1 MATISSPGI
10 GSGLDIN
17 GIITQLMTVEKQ
29 SLTSFDVKEAGLQAQ
44 ISAYGS
50 LKSAL
55 SSFQSAAA
63 ALSGS
68 AKFTASK
75 VTPADATV
83 LTAGGGAAAV
93 PGSYSVEV
101 TALAQA
107 HKLKS
112 ATFAG
117 TAATIGTGTLTI
129 AFGTYDSG
137 GNSFTVNPD
146 KAATSI
152 VIDSS
157 KSSLS
162 GVRDAINAANAG
174 ITATVVN
181 DGTGTRLVL
190 SSNDTGL
197 ANSIKVTVSGDG
209 DGDNADASGL
219 SQLAYDPTA
228 SAGAGKNLTQTV
240 AAQNASLVIDG
251 MVVSKASNAID
262 DAIEG
267 VTLNLLK
274 TNVGSPTTLTV
285 ARDTAGARSAVET
298 FVKAY
303 NDLNKTVTDLSKY
316 DAAQKTGSVLTG
328 DATLRTIQNQV
339 RAVFNVPLNT
349 AGGGYTQLSE
359 VGLSFQKD
367 GTLKLDSGKLDAAL
381 RDTTK
386 DVSTLF
392 AAVGKPTDSLISF
405 SGSTQDTRDG
415 SYAVNITQLATQGR
429 TEGSKA
435 AALTIT
441 AGVNDTLALTVDG
454 NSTSITLG
462 AGTYTAAGLAAE
474 IQARLNGASEITSAG
489 SKATVSA
496 SPGGVLTITSDRYGS
511 ASSVSIG
518 GGNAMVDLF
527 GSPQQ
532 TNGLDVAGT
541 IDGDVATGSGQTLAA
556 TVGGAAGLKV
566 QIKDGTTGDRG
577 KVNYAQGYAFRLDAV
592 MGGMLTSTG
601 MIANRTDGINR
612 SIKDIDSRRDAEN
625 TRLAAVEKRYRAQ
638 FTALDV
644 AIASMKQTS
653 AYLTQQLAN
662 LPKSGS

>member
-29 SLTSFDVKEAGLQAQ
+29 SLTAFDVKEAGLQAQ

-55 SSFQSAAA
+55 ATFQGAAS

-83 LTAGGGAAAV
+83 LTAGGASAT

-101 TALAQA
+101 KTLAQA

-112 ATFAG
+112 EALAG
-117 TAATIGTGTLTI
+117 TATTIGTGTLTI

-137 GNSFTVNPD
+137 TNSYTANPD

-152 VIDSS
+152 AIDAA

-162 GVRDAINAANAG
+162 GVRDAINAAAAG
-174 ITATVVN
+174 VTATIVN
-181 DGTGTRLVL
+181 DGTGYRLVL

-197 ANSIKVTVSGDG
+197 ANGIKVTVSGDG
-209 DGDNADASGL
+209 DGSDTDASGL

-228 SAGAGKNLTQTV
+228 SAGSGKNLAQTV
-240 AAQNASLVIDG
+240 EARNASLVIDG
-251 MVVSKASNAID
+251 MTVTKSSNTIT

-274 TNVGSPTTLTV
+274 TNVDAPTTLTV
-285 ARDTAGARSAVET
+285 ARDTAGAKSAIET

-303 NDLNKTVTDLSKY
+303 NDLNKTFTDLTKY
-316 DAAQKTGSVLTG
+316 DAANKRASVLTG
-328 DATLRTIQNQV
+328 DATLRTLQNQL
-339 RAVFNVPLNT
+339 RAVFNVPLTT

-367 GTLKLDSGKLDAAL
+367 GTLKLDSGKLDTAL
-381 RDTTK
+381 KDPTK

-392 AAVGKPTDSLISF
+392 AAVGKPTDSLVSF
-405 SGSTQDTRDG
+405 SGSSQDTRDG
-415 SYAVNITQLATQGR
+415 AYGVKITQLSTQGR

-441 AGVNDTLALTVDG
+441 AGVNDTLALSVDG

-462 AGTYTAAGLAAE
+462 PGTYTAAGLAAE
-474 IQARLNGASEITSAG
+474 IQSRLNGATELTSAG
-489 SKATVSA
+489 SKVTVSA
-496 SPGGVLTITSDRYGS
+496 SGGGVLTVTSDRYGS
-511 ASSVSIG
+511 ASSVAIG
-518 GGNAMVDLF
+518 GGTAMADLF

-532 TNGLDVAGT
+532 TAGLDVAGT
-541 IDGDVATGSGQTLAA
+541 IDGNVATGSGQTLTA
-556 TVGGAAGLKV
+556 TVGDAAGLKV
-566 QIKDGTTGDRG
+566 QIKGGATGDRG
-577 KVNYAQGYAFRLDAV
+577 KVNYARGYAFRLDAV
-592 MGGMLTSTG
+592 VGGMVTSSG
-601 MIANRTDGINR
+601 MIANRTDGLTR

-625 TRLAAVEKRYRAQ
+625 LRLAAVEKRYRAQ
-638 FTALDV
+638 YTALDA

-653 AYLTQQLAN
+653 TYLSQQLAN

>member
-29 SLTSFDVKEAGLQAQ
+29 SLTAFDVKEAGLQAQ

-55 SSFQSAAA
+55 ATFQGAAS

-83 LTAGGGAAAV
+83 LTAGGASAT

-101 TALAQA
+101 KTLAQA

-112 ATFAG
+112 EALAG
-117 TAATIGTGTLTI
+117 TATTIGTGTLTI

-137 GNSFTVNPD
+137 TNSYTANPD

-152 VIDSS
+152 AIDAA

-162 GVRDAINAANAG
+162 GVRDAINAAAAG
-174 ITATVVN
+174 VTATIVN
-181 DGTGTRLVL
+181 DGTGYRLVL

-197 ANSIKVTVSGDG
+197 ANGIKVTVSGDG
-209 DGDNADASGL
+209 DGSDTDASGL

-228 SAGAGKNLTQTV
+228 SAGSGKNLAQTV
-240 AAQNASLVIDG
+240 EARNASLVIDG
-251 MVVSKASNAID
+251 MTVTKSSNTIT

-274 TNVGSPTTLTV
+274 TNVDAPTTLTV
-285 ARDTAGARSAVET
+285 ARDTAGAKSAIET

-303 NDLNKTVTDLSKY
+303 NDLNKTFTDLTKY
-316 DAAQKTGSVLTG
+316 DAANKRASVLTG
-328 DATLRTIQNQV
+328 DATLRTLQNQL
-339 RAVFNVPLNT
+339 RAVFNVPLTT

-367 GTLKLDSGKLDAAL
+367 GTLKLDSGKLDTAL
-381 RDTTK
+381 KDPTK

-392 AAVGKPTDSLISF
+392 AAVGKPTDSLVSF
-405 SGSTQDTRDG
+405 SGSSQDTRDG
-415 SYAVNITQLATQGR
+415 AYGVKITQLATQGR

-441 AGVNDTLALTVDG
+441 AGVNDTLALSVDG

-462 AGTYTAAGLAAE
+462 PGTYTAAGLAAE
-474 IQARLNGASEITSAG
+474 IQSRLNGATELTSAG
-489 SKATVSA
+489 SKVTVSA
-496 SPGGVLTITSDRYGS
+496 SGGGVLTVTSDRYGS
-511 ASSVSIG
+511 ASSVAIG
-518 GGNAMVDLF
+518 GGTAMADLF

-532 TNGLDVAGT
+532 TAGLDVAGT
-541 IDGDVATGSGQTLAA
+541 IDGNVATGSAQTLTA
-556 TVGGAAGLKV
+556 TVGDAAGLKV
-566 QIKDGTTGDRG
+566 QIKGGATGDRG
-577 KVNYAQGYAFRLDAV
+577 KVNYARGYAFRLDAV
-592 MGGMLTSTG
+592 VGGMVTSSG
-601 MIANRTDGINR
+601 MIANRTDGLTR

-625 TRLAAVEKRYRAQ
+625 LRLAAVEKRYRAQ
-638 FTALDV
+638 YTALDA

-653 AYLTQQLAN
+653 TYLSQQLAN